1 MAAVWCDV
9 YIGDKFEKKVKVK
22 GPFEDFAD
30 LQEAVWNNRKASLH
44 YCGAGDLDV
53 YPSGTTLPPQD
64 IQFFPSDSA
73 FPTGV
78 TSFIVVAPV
87 VQQQQQQ
94 PPAESADVAQGTTS
108 ALERIEKK
116 LDDMATID
124 VPMSEVTM
132 NFTSSLLDAL
142 KIKYF
147 VRKVNK
153 EIREGRMKTYT
164 WGEKEH
170 EADGQPGCQQI
181 LEKEILP
188 LDFDGDSLGIYDV
201 RNRSLPEL
209 QAGKRKSNGYSDMA
223 VGPIDSMAY
232 AVTNAKDLVLS
243 YAVALVELKTSR
255 RDLKQGQLLL
265 QLVSLALVS
274 GTGQGVVVLGT
285 DCDTKWRL
293 LHFSNYNTVVVQP
306 YEDGKKC
313 IVDFKNLIVEGTAR
327 MQRNTAPEK
336 LTRILEDDN
345 ADVNMNDFDLEEA
358 ERDRAIEREAKLQ
371 KLAGALGSLFGET
384 LEVPSWA
391 KASVTCPSYYM

>member
-1 MAAVWCDV
+1 
-9 YIGDKFEKKVKVK
+9 
-22 GPFEDFAD
+22 
-30 LQEAVWNNRKASLH
+30 
-44 YCGAGDLDV
+44 
-53 YPSGTTLPPQD
+53 
-64 IQFFPSDSA
+64 
-73 FPTGV
+73 
-78 TSFIVVAPV
+78 
-87 VQQQQQQ
+87 
-94 PPAESADVAQGTTS
+94 
-108 ALERIEKK
+108 
-116 LDDMATID
+116 MATVD

-132 NFTSSLLDAL
+132 NFTSSLLGAL

-153 EIREGRMKTYT
+153 EIGEERMETYT

-188 LDFDGDSLGIYDV
+188 LDFDGDLLGIYDV
-201 RNRSLPEL
+201 RNSSLPEL
-209 QAGKRKSNGYSDMA
+209 QAGKLKSKGYSDMA

-232 AVTNAKDLVLS
+232 AVKYAKDLVLS

-265 QLVSLALVS
+265 QLVSLAMVS

-285 DCDTKWRL
+285 DCATKWRL

-313 IVDFKNLIVEGTAR
+313 IADFKNLIAEGTAR

-345 ADVNMNDFDLEEA
+345 ADLNMNDFDLEDA
-358 ERDRAIEREAKLQ
+358 ERDTAIEREAKLQ
-371 KLAGALGSLFGET
+371 KLAGALESLFGET